1 MTVLALASAKGSP
14 GVTTTSLALALVWPH
29 PILLVEHDPA
39 GGDLLA
45 GFLAGADPPGG
56 GLLGLALASRRSPLE
71 AGSVL
76 ERALPLDTSGNR
88 RALPAPADSS
98 RWRPIAEAGDRL
110 ADLFATVAAD
120 GSGPDVLLDA
130 GRVGPTHGNPV
141 FDQAD
146 LRLLVLR
153 PTLRGASAARSHI
166 TALKGAADASGG
178 VGLLLVGDGAYTA
191 REISDALGL
200 PVLGVIVEDPVSA
213 AVLAGERVAGRG
225 FDRSPLIRSARSL
238 SHELLRHLSASGS
251 GTAHSAVG
259 PVPAETV
266 AAVQI
271 PAGRLG

>member
-1 MTVLALASAKGSP
+1 MTVLALVSAKGSP
-14 GVTTTSLALALVWPH
+14 GVTLTSLALTLVWPH
-29 PILLVEHDPA
+29 RVVLVEHDPA

-56 GLLGLALASRRSPLE
+56 GLLGLALASRRAPLE

-76 ERALPLDTSGNR
+76 ERTLPLDTSGNR

-98 RWRPIAEAGDRL
+98 QWRPIAEAGDRL

-166 TALKGAADASGG
+166 TALKGVDASGG

-200 PVLGVIVEDPVSA
+200 PVLGVIANDPVSA

-238 SHELLRHLSASGS
+238 SHELLQHLSASDP
-251 GTAHSAVG
+251 GTAHSADA
-259 PVPAETV
+259 PVPEET
-266 AAVQI
+266 ASAVQI

>member
-1 MTVLALASAKGSP
+1 MAVLALASAKGSP
-14 GVTTTSLALALVWPH
+14 GVTTTSLALTLVWPR
-29 PILLVEHDPA
+29 PVVLVEHDPA

-56 GLLGLALASRRSPLE
+56 GLLGLALASRRAPLE

-76 ERALPLDTSGNR
+76 ERTLPLDTSGNR

-98 RWRPIAEAGDRL
+98 QWRPIAEAGDRL

-166 TALKGAADASGG
+166 TALKGVDASGG

-200 PVLGVIVEDPVSA
+200 PVLGVIANDPVSA

-238 SHELLRHLSASGS
+238 SHELLQHLSASDP
-251 GTAHSAVG
+251 GTAHSADA
-259 PVPAETV
+259 PVPEET
-266 AAVQI
+266 ASAVQI